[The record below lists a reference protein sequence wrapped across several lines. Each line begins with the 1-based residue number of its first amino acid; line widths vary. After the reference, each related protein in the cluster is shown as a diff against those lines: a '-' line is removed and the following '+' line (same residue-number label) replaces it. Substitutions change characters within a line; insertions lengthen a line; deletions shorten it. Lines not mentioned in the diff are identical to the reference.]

1 MLQVGLGVDPVVWQ
15 GGLGGKEEENH
26 ALVVATKPKSKPK
39 PTRPS
44 TATPKLT
51 AAGGN
56 RLLMAPADALRAPS
70 AQRVTQLPHRVAADP
85 LPALLARARDAATEW
100 QRSMLDVEEKVHY
113 KHEDWIKSA
122 RLMAHQP
129 SGGGVVM
136 NLGNNVPIPMVH
148 DVRLLGLRL
157 EETGP
162 ALALQLASL
171 LERVQPERDHVR
183 PDVLCPELLRAATA
197 RLRAVLGME
206 HVERLMTSA
215 HFREA
220 AVGLDLG
227 VLVDAEQ
234 LPQLH
239 LMLTEVCSQLRES
252 LGFWSCFPEV
262 VRVCVFD
269 GVHDALTSA
278 AAAHAAPG
286 ITRFSLVLSPTH
298 AHALTRH
305 PSLSHP
311 LKHAT
316 RIQPCTF
323 RRVPA

>member
-1 MLQVGLGVDPVVWQ
+1 
-15 GGLGGKEEENH
+15 
-26 ALVVATKPKSKPK
+26 
-39 PTRPS
+39 
-44 TATPKLT
+44 
-51 AAGGN
+51 
-56 RLLMAPADALRAPS
+56 MAPAEPPRAPS
-70 AQRVTQLPHRVAADP
+70 ARRATRLPHRVVADP

-122 RLMAHQP
+122 TLMAQQP

-183 PDVLCPELLRAATA
+183 PDVLCPELLRAATD

-239 LMLTEVCSQLRES
+239 LMLMEVRQQHGLR
-252 LGFWSCFPEV
+252 V
-262 VRVCVFD
+262 VD
-269 GVHDALTSA
+269 GVYAAGLSSCRPCSLHASPPPRTHTLSCISLPHTHSNATRRSLTVSNTGLLFCSI
-278 AAAHAAPG
+278 AAPRG
-286 ITRFSLVLSPTH
+286 CSWQST
-298 AHALTRH
+298 
-305 PSLSHP
+305 
-311 LKHAT
+311 
-316 RIQPCTF
+316 
-323 RRVPA
+323 